1 MISNGKG
8 THTHTTTK
16 LNTSKQQFSR
26 LSERTS
32 INLDQPTSVPVYCAT
47 ILWEFEPILDIY
59 KNLDSR
65 MSVNEVYNFTI
76 WSAGWFPRPGWRV
89 DRSLPWL
96 QLHLFG
102 WARLL
107 VNIHHSTSLRCC
119 QQLLAAS
126 STSTKYSLSHNQ
138 STQTNRS
145 LSTYH
150 QVYHPLL
157 PPLKEEEE
165 KGAGGGKENRASGQ
179 SSIIL
184 FDNPFFFLRIHDSF

>member
-26 LSERTS
+26 LSERSS

-76 WSAGWFPRPGWRV
+76 WSAGGFPRPGWRL

-96 QLHLFG
+96 QLHLSG

-107 VNIHHSTSLRCC
+107 VNPSTLQLHYNVVNSCWQHRQHQQNTLSVTTNQPRRIGVC
-119 QQLLAAS
+119 QLIRFIIRFCR
-126 STSTKYSLSHNQ
+126 LSK
-138 STQTNRS
+138 RRKK
-145 LSTYH
+145 
-150 QVYHPLL
+150 
-157 PPLKEEEE
+157 KEQEEE
-165 KGAGGGKENRASGQ
+165 KKTELLVSH
-179 SSIIL
+179 I
-184 FDNPFFFLRIHDSF
+184 